1 MASFAKMLNEKLQD
15 TEFTDSRDHF
25 STLTGQENISR
36 NFIIEQPENR
46 ALCIVEDGWKYIT
59 PSNGPALLKA
69 VNIESGYSKKEQL
82 YNLKEDPKELHNLA
96 LKNTQKLWE
105 LKNLLKKTEESYK

>member
-1 MASFAKMLNEKLQD
+1 
-15 TEFTDSRDHF
+15 
-25 STLTGQENISR
+25 
-36 NFIIEQPENR
+36 
-46 ALCIVEDGWKYIT
+46 
-59 PSNGPALLKA
+59 LLKA